1 MEYYSINQLA
11 KLAGVTV
18 RTLHHYDKIGLL
30 KPSRGEGNS
39 YRRYSQKELITLTE
53 IMFFRELQFSL
64 AEIKNILNSPSH
76 DREQIL
82 LDQKKLL
89 QIKRNK
95 LTKLIKIIDQNMTT
109 NNPQKA
115 LITFSEQEMNKYK
128 AEAKERW
135 GNTDAYKQSFVRTK
149 NWTKEDYKRIGE
161 EGIALTKQI
170 ASVMN
175 LPVSD
180 QKVQN
185 LIERQ
190 HVGIEIFYTC
200 STEKYKGLAEMYI
213 TDPRFTK
220 YYEDIA
226 PGLAQFVHDAI
237 LHFCNTQKTSD

>member
-30 KPSRGEGNS
+30 KPSREESNS
-39 YRRYSQKELITLTE
+39 YRRYSHKELISLTE

-64 AEIKNILNSPSH
+64 AEIKEILSSPNH
-76 DREQIL
+76 NRGQIL

-95 LTKLIKIIDQNMTT
+95 LTKLIKIIDQNMTA
-109 NNPQKA
+109 NNPKKA
-115 LITFSEQEMNKYK
+115 LTTFSDHKMDKYK

-135 GNTDAYKQSFVRTK
+135 GNTDAHKQSVARTK
-149 NWTKEDYKRIGE
+149 NWTKEDYKRMGE
-161 EGIALTKQI
+161 EGLALTRQIAL
-170 ASVMN
+170 VMH

-180 QKVQN
+180 PKVQE
-185 LIERQ
+185 LTKLHHASIE
-190 HVGIEIFYTC
+190 VFYTC
-200 STEKYKGLAEMYI
+200 STEMYTGLAEMYI

-237 LHFCNTQKTSD
+237 LHFCDTQKAPL